1 MTGRQG
7 HNFTPKIIK
16 NIQERSAFICNNP
29 LCRKLTVKA
38 SNDSETASDILGEAA
53 HIYPAAK
60 NWARFDSKI
69 ESSFIKS
76 QKNAIW
82 LCRECAKLID
92 KNPQKYTVEVLYT
105 WKTELEIYVQ
115 NLTTQDTR
123 LRQLRLTLNNSLS
136 AMRILTALPGP
147 GPNSFDQTYF
157 LGNNIPV
164 TRVLIETRQIL
175 FENEFF
181 KESTLFDTIIE
192 ELTGIYR
199 KIEIIPVNTHLNIS
213 VWKNKI
219 IKLLM
224 VDILNFTNEAFEEYV
239 KSENVLIEE
248 AIVNIHGRG
257 HKIETILEI

>member
-1 MTGRQG
+1 MAGRQG
-7 HNFTPKIIK
+7 HNFIPKTIR

-60 NWARFDSKI
+60 NWARYDSTI
-69 ESSFIKS
+69 LSPFIKS

-92 KNPQKYTVEVLYT
+92 RNPKKYTVEVLFN
-105 WKTELEIYVQ
+105 WKTDLEVYVQ
-115 NLTTQDTR
+115 NLTTQDSR

-157 LGNNIPV
+157 LGNNIPI

-175 FENEFF
+175 FENGFF
-181 KESTLFDTIIE
+181 KESKQFEKIIE
-192 ELTGIYR
+192 ELISIYR
-199 KIEIIPVNTHLNIS
+199 KIEIIPANTHLNIS
-213 VWKNKI
+213 EWKNQI
-219 IKLLM
+219 IRLLM
-224 VDILNFTNEAFEEYV
+224 IDILNFTNESFTEYV
-239 KSENVLIEE
+239 KSEDALIAE
-248 AIVNIHGRG
+248 AMVHIYRRQ
-257 HKIETILEI
+257 HKIEAIT